1 LKAPDG
7 NYFEKDFTLIIW
19 FKLDSFSSLKNS
31 VLINFNNNN
40 TNKNQTHISIKIS
53 ENRVVLKFNSKFFFT
68 NQSNVILDNWNLVSV
83 TVEKE
88 NLKFYLNDKLQKT
101 FCNDS
106 SNILYFEN
114 LIGKN
119 DEVNSSSIYID
130 DIQIFNRS
138 LNQFDIKKNAIYST
152 CERCKIDKSCKYEF
166 GKGLYC
172 YNKGSIFFSNKITN
186 KHTHIFFFIK

>member
-68 NQSNVILDNWNLVSV
+68 NESNVILDNWNLVSV

-138 LNQFDIKKNAIYST
+138 LNQLDIKNNAIYST

-186 KHTHIFFFIK
+186 KHTHIFFLIK

>member
-1 LKAPDG
+1 MKAPDG

-19 FKLDSFSSLKNS
+19 FKLDSFSYLKNS

-68 NQSNVILDNWNLVSV
+68 NESNVILDNWNLVSV

-138 LNQFDIKKNAIYST
+138 LNQLDIKNNAIYST

-186 KHTHIFFFIK
+186 KHTHIFFLIK

>member
-1 LKAPDG
+1 MKAPDG

-138 LNQFDIKKNAIYST
+138 LNQLDIKKNAIYST

-186 KHTHIFFFIK
+186 KHTHIFFLIK

>member
-1 LKAPDG
+1 MKAPDG

-68 NQSNVILDNWNLVSV
+68 NESNVILDNWNLVSV

-138 LNQFDIKKNAIYST
+138 LNQLDIKKNAIYST

-186 KHTHIFFFIK
+186 KHTHIFFLIK

>member
-1 LKAPDG
+1 MKAPDG
-7 NYFEKDFTLIIW
+7 NYFDKDFTLIIW

-40 TNKNQTHISIKIS
+40 TNKNRTHISIKIS
-53 ENRVVLKFNSKFFFT
+53 ENRLILKFNSKIFFT
-68 NQSNVILDNWNLVSV
+68 NESNVILDNWNLVSV

-106 SNILYFEN
+106 SNILYYEN

-138 LNQFDIKKNAIYST
+138 LNQSDIKKNAIYST
-152 CERCKIDKSCKYEF
+152 CEKCKIDKSCKYEF

-172 YNKGSIFFSNKITN
+172 YNKGSIFFSNKIT
-186 KHTHIFFFIK
+186 

>member
-68 NQSNVILDNWNLVSV
+68 NESNVILDNWNLVSV

-138 LNQFDIKKNAIYST
+138 LNQLDIKKNAIYST

-186 KHTHIFFFIK
+186 KHTHIFFLIK